1 MPQRT
6 YFSNRP
12 PRSGI
17 VSSFLSQLSL
27 PQLLRRREN
36 IMSTAHLQRA
46 LTKSLRLHKTYS
58 ASPARQTVQS
68 VSLLSAGRGASRS
81 PRFSAAPRSLS
92 RTTNSSSFHT
102 MASLKSA
109 AAAPPRPADHTGYD
123 PEIKDIANYIHNYSV
138 DSDLAVG
145 HFLLR
150 SWEPALPFVTPQPM
164 LTAGLSLWSTT
175 VRHSSLRLPRYSRL
189 RSRGSA
195 LQGMH
200 QAAGSHRPRD
210 RRAQWHQ
217 GLRHALPA

>member
-1 MPQRT
+1 
-6 YFSNRP
+6 
-12 PRSGI
+12 
-17 VSSFLSQLSL
+17 
-27 PQLLRRREN
+27 
-36 IMSTAHLQRA
+36 MSTAHLQRA

-68 VSLLSAGRGASRS
+68 VSLLSTGRGAPRS
-81 PRFSAAPRSLS
+81 PRFSAASRSLS

-102 MASLKSA
+102 MASLQSA
-109 AAAPPRPADHTGYD
+109 AAAPPRPAEHTGYD

-138 DSDLAVG
+138 NSDLAVG
-145 HFLLR
+145 CSRPCPWRL
-150 SWEPALPFVTPQPM
+150 ALPFVTPQPM
-164 LTAGLSLWSTT
+164 LTAGASLWSTA
-175 VRHSSLRLPRYSRL
+175 VRHSTLRLPRHPRL

-200 QAAGSHRPRD
+200 QAAGSHRPWD